1 MPRSRRRQHLPWNA
15 AGRMSEEHGDGDA
28 VVRETGWVFNNRM
41 GRALT
46 LSEFV
51 DSGEEEVHSYLIHFG
66 FGAQDIAQQSLVEIG
81 AGIGRMTAGF
91 TRRFQSV
98 VACDLD
104 AAFLERCRETVA
116 RFGRPERLSTLHTPD
131 GRTLHIPDQSVD
143 MVFSYITLQHCERH
157 DALQLTA
164 EAIRTLRPGGHV
176 VLNYR
181 TWVWRDIV
189 LYPVGVLMRWLW
201 RLPVVGSRLARMR
214 WSTRLGWQANR
225 LNPQAVFDFLRSRG
239 IELDDPAVWVK
250 KTRRMRIPEGIAV
263 KTYFGINPS
272 HWWLIARRASAVDR

>member
-1 MPRSRRRQHLPWNA
+1 MPKSRRRQHLPWNA
-15 AGRMSEEHGDGDA
+15 AGRMSEVHGDGDS

-46 LSEFV
+46 LAEFV

-66 FGAQDIAQQSLVEIG
+66 FTPEDNARASLVEIG

-131 GRTLHIPDQSVD
+131 GRSLHLADQSVD

-157 DALQLTA
+157 DALNLTA
-164 EAIRTLRPGGHV
+164 EAVRILKPGGHV

-181 TWVWRDIV
+181 TWVWRDV
-189 LYPVGVLMRWLW
+189 LLYPIGVIMRRLW
-201 RLPVVGSRLARMR
+201 RVPMIGPRLARMR

-225 LNPQAVFDFLRSRG
+225 LSPEAVFDYLEAHDV
-239 IELDDPAVWVK
+239 ELESPAVWVK
-250 KTRRMRIPEGIAV
+250 RTRRMRIPEGIAV
-263 KTYFGINPS
+263 KTYFGINLS
-272 HWWLIARRASAVDR
+272 HWWLIARRGS

>member
-1 MPRSRRRQHLPWNA
+1 MANRRRQLIPWKA
-15 AGRMSEEHGDGDA
+15 AGSRTEMRMNADE

-46 LSEFV
+46 LAEFV

-66 FGAQDIAQQSLVEIG
+66 FPAEQNTELSLVEIG
-81 AGIGRMTAGF
+81 SGIGRMTASF
-91 TRRFQSV
+91 TKRFRSV

-116 RFGRPERLSTLHTPD
+116 RFGRPERLSTLHTSD
-131 GRTLHIPDQSVD
+131 GRSLQIADRSVD
-143 MVFSYITLQHCERH
+143 MVFSYITLQHCERR

-164 EAIRTLRPGGHV
+164 EAVRVLRPGGHL

-181 TWVWRDIV
+181 TWVWRDAI
-189 LYPVGVLMRWLW
+189 LYPVGVVMRRLW
-201 RLPVVGSRLARMR
+201 RLPVVGAHLARMR

-225 LNPQAVFDFLRSRG
+225 LTPRAVFEHLGSQG
-239 IELDDPAVWVK
+239 ITLEDPAVWVRK
-250 KTRRMRIPEGIAV
+250 SRRMPIPDGIAL

-272 HWWLIARRASAVDR
+272 HWWLIARRSA

>member
-1 MPRSRRRQHLPWNA
+1 
-15 AGRMSEEHGDGDA
+15 MSETHGDGDS

-46 LSEFV
+46 LAEFV

-66 FGAQDIAQQSLVEIG
+66 FTADEIAEHSLVEIG
-81 AGIGRMTAGF
+81 SGIGRMTASF
-91 TRRFQSV
+91 TKRFRSV

-116 RFGRPERLSTLHTPD
+116 RFGRPERLSTLHTSD
-131 GRTLHIPDQSVD
+131 GRSLQIADRSVD
-143 MVFSYITLQHCERH
+143 MVFSYITLQHCERR

-164 EAIRTLRPGGHV
+164 EAVRILRPGGHL

-181 TWVWRDIV
+181 TWVWRDVV
-189 LYPVGVLMRWLW
+189 LYPVGVVMRRLW
-201 RLPVVGSRLARMR
+201 KVPVVGARLARMR

-225 LNPQAVFDFLRSRG
+225 LTPRAVFVHLESEG
-239 IELDDPAVWVK
+239 ITLEDPAVWVRK
-250 KTRRMRIPEGIAV
+250 SRRMPIPDGIAL

-272 HWWLIARRASAVDR
+272 HWWLIARRSA

>member
-15 AGRMSEEHGDGDA
+15 AGRMSEVHGDGDA

-46 LSEFV
+46 LAEFV

-66 FGAQDIAQQSLVEIG
+66 FTAEENAQRTLVEIG

-98 VACDLD
+98 MACDLD

-116 RFGRPERLSTLHTPD
+116 RFGRPERLSTLHTAD
-131 GRTLHIPDQSVD
+131 GRSLQIPDESVD

-157 DALQLTA
+157 DALHLTA
-164 EAIRTLRPGGHV
+164 EAIRTLRPGGYV

-181 TWVWRDIV
+181 TWVRRDIV
-189 LYPVGVLMRWLW
+189 LFPVGVIMRRLW
-201 RLPVVGSRLARMR
+201 RAPVIGPLLARMR

-225 LNPQAVFDFLRSRG
+225 LSPQAVFDYLQQRD
-239 IELDDPAVWVK
+239 IAVEDPAVWVK
-250 KTRRMRIPEGIAV
+250 RNRRMNIPDGIAV

-272 HWWLIARRASAVDR
+272 HWWLIARRGT

>member
-1 MPRSRRRQHLPWNA
+1 
-15 AGRMSEEHGDGDA
+15 MSEEHGDGDA

-41 GRALT
+41 GRTLT
-46 LSEFV
+46 LAEFV

-66 FGAQDIAQQSLVEIG
+66 FTAEENAQRTLVEIG

-91 TRRFQSV
+91 TRRFKSV

-116 RFGRPERLSTLHTPD
+116 RFGRPERLSTLHTAD
-131 GRTLHIPDQSVD
+131 GRSLQIPDESVD

-157 DALQLTA
+157 DALDLTA
-164 EAIRTLRPGGHV
+164 EAVRALRPGGYV

-181 TWVWRDIV
+181 TWVWRDVV
-189 LYPVGVLMRWLW
+189 LFPVGVIMRRLW
-201 RLPVVGSRLARMR
+201 RVPVIGPRLARMR

-225 LNPQAVFDFLRSRG
+225 LNPQAVFDFLQRRD
-239 IELDDPAVWVK
+239 IALQDPTVWVK
-250 KTRRMRIPEGIAV
+250 RNRRMNVPDGIAV
-263 KTYFGINPS
+263 KTYFGINSS
-272 HWWLIARRASAVDR
+272 HWWLIARRGT